1 MNDNSN
7 SANGKSVNGIE
18 KMTQWYEEYRKG
30 LSPSPLQDVS
40 QLAAQLD
47 LTHAHPSGI
56 AQLFASGHTTLAS
69 LFRDTGMLRAAGR
82 RLERVLDDKAAKTR
96 ISGVAE
102 LSMVVGVATWKG
114 NGVPVLLYPVD
125 AVRKAGG
132 RETDATIRFTGHVG
146 LNPAFATAM
155 RAEHVD
161 IDEAALFD
169 GSNYE
174 SGTPDTSAVFA
185 AITAL
190 ARHELADFDIER
202 DIVLGCFMDPAT
214 KMTAEGQ
221 RIIDV
226 LRRGQSGNT
235 ILEAMAGDAKAVERL
250 RGGAL
255 PQFSPFDDDPH
266 NEHAAGDVD
275 NVMRY
280 AGNLV
285 SQGHSLFVNSDSSN
299 DTALQAASIASRC
312 VAANRSVLYVPAV
325 AQQKKRFV
333 KQMDSFQL
341 GDRVLDMADPAATAN
356 LDKQL
361 IAAVGFQPG
370 VSTSRFD
377 QLSDELVGVRSR
389 LTRYLGDLHGVSKE
403 WGVSAYQ
410 TIQNLASIANMPTHP
425 ATRVRLGKDAARAIA
440 PHMDEWA
447 KKLRRAGQFGEFSVG
462 PEDTVWYGA
471 SLFSEEEAVSAYQS
485 VEDLL
490 QRLLPAMREEV
501 VSTSETCGFPVPAT
515 VQEWCGH
522 VKVLKNLRRV
532 LDVFQPEIF
541 ERDINAMIEASKPKE
556 QRKAEGTSMGFWE
569 RRRHVKE
576 ARSLLRAGAQV
587 GDLHEALK
595 VVSKQADQWR
605 ALVPHGGW
613 PVLPAKLDEIVETRE
628 ALMRD
633 VTALDAVLSTT
644 VEGGNLQAVPI
655 ERLEKRLKDLYA
667 DRLALDTLPGR
678 ARLEREFRG
687 AGLSELIDDLRA
699 RHVDTQGV
707 EGELQLSW
715 WTTVFEDIVR
725 SSAIISNQDGSALQS
740 AANRFAQVDAEH
752 VDSIGPMI
760 GQESMRR
767 LCDLLFSHTQE
778 ANQLHTLLASHSRV
792 PLQRVRRDHG
802 QILAAAKPVIVATP
816 SALVVLS
823 DPQPLADVVIVDA
836 AAHMPSLSLLAILS
850 RARQVV
856 VLAHRD
862 TVTSPAV
869 RTLIDILPEVDI
881 EPQPVRRDPRLALFL
896 SQHGY
901 GRIRRDVAT
910 EAMQGAVSFHRV
922 KANGVPV
929 LSTGLVE
936 SSQQEIDEVIATI
949 KRRAKGFSVI
959 PTDYLLVVV
968 TLTSVFRTRL
978 GAELKSLSLKDESMA
993 RFLRHVRLIGV
1004 DEVAGCKAT
1013 DVILSL
1019 CFAKTAHG
1027 RLLQQFGSLEGE
1039 GGDGKLLDA
1048 LALAERNL
1056 DIVSAF
1062 GSSDMEDDRL
1072 HQSGPKLLKV
1082 VLQWAEKLGRQL
1094 VRPSVKADCD
1104 NVLFNDLARRIKAR
1118 GLKVAVDYGFD
1129 GGGMRIP
1136 LVVGLKDKPFSL
1148 AVLSDDAA
1156 FMGVQST
1163 RKRHRVLAHQLESL
1177 GWSVMDVWSVGAFVN
1192 PDKEV
1197 DRVVSQIGEIYRE
1210 VR

>member
-1 MNDNSN
+1 MNDKKQ
-7 SANGKSVNGIE
+7 SANGIDQ
-18 KMTQWYEEYRKG
+18 MTEWYEEYRRG
-30 LSPSPLQDVS
+30 LSPSPLQDVG
-40 QLAAQLD
+40 QLTAQLD

-114 NGVPVLLYPVD
+114 NSVPVLLYPVD
-125 AVRKAGG
+125 AQRKAGG

-146 LNPAFATAM
+146 LNPAFASAM
-155 RAEHVD
+155 RSENVE

-185 AITAL
+185 AIIAQ
-190 ARHELADFDIER
+190 AHHSLADFDIER
-202 DIVLGCFMDPAT
+202 DIVLGCFMDPST
-214 KMTAEGQ
+214 KMIAEGHQ
-221 RIIDV
+221 IIDS
-226 LRRGQSGNT
+226 LKRGDANNT
-235 ILEAMAGDAKAVERL
+235 ILEAMAGDKKAAERL
-250 RGGAL
+250 KGNAL

-266 NEHAAGDVD
+266 NEHAAGDVS

-285 SQGHSLFVNSDSSN
+285 AQGHSLFVNGDAAN

-325 AQQKKRFV
+325 AQQKKRFAQ
-333 KQMDSFQL
+333 KMDAFQL
-341 GDRVLDMADPAATAN
+341 GDRVLDMAEPAAGAN

-370 VSTSRFD
+370 VATSRFD

-425 ATRVRLGKDAARAIA
+425 ATHVRLSKDAARAIA
-440 PHMDEWA
+440 PHMDDWA
-447 KKLRRAGQFGEFSVG
+447 KKLRQAGQFGEFTVG

-471 SLFSEEEAVSAYQS
+471 SLFSESEAVSAYQS

-490 QRLLPAMREEV
+490 QRLLPAMREDV
-501 VSTSETCGFPVPAT
+501 ASTAETCGFPVPGT
-515 VQEWCGH
+515 VQEWCRH

-541 ERDINAMIEASKPKE
+541 ERDIDAMIEATKPKE

-576 ARSLLRAGAQV
+576 AKSLLRAGAQV
-587 GDLHEALK
+587 EDLHEALK
-595 VVSKQADQWR
+595 VVLKQAAQWR
-605 ALVPHGGW
+605 TLVPHGGW
-613 PVLPAKLDEIVETRE
+613 PVLPPKLDEIVETQE
-628 ALMRD
+628 TLMRD
-633 VTALDAVLSTT
+633 ITALDAVLSTT
-644 VEGGNLQAVPI
+644 VQGGNLQTVPI
-655 ERLEKRLKDLYA
+655 ERLEQRLKDLYA

-678 ARLEREFRG
+678 SRLEREFRD
-687 AGLSELIDDLRA
+687 AGLGELVDDLRA
-699 RHVDTQGV
+699 RRVGTQAV
-707 EGELQLSW
+707 EGELQLAW

-752 VDSIGPMI
+752 VDSIGPMVE
-760 GQESMRR
+760 QESMRR

-792 PLQRVRRDHG
+792 PLQRVRHDHP

-816 SALVVLS
+816 STLVVLS
-823 DPQPLADVVIVDA
+823 KPEPLADVVIIDA
-836 AAHMPSLSLLAILS
+836 AAHLPSLALLVILS
-850 RARQVV
+850 RAKQVV
-856 VLAHRD
+856 VLAHRN

-869 RTLIDILPEVDI
+869 RSLIGILPQVDVD
-881 EPQPVRRDPRLALFL
+881 PRPMRRDPRLAVFL

-901 GRIRRDVAT
+901 GKVRRDVAT
-910 EAMQGAVSFHRV
+910 EAMQGTVKFHRV

-949 KRRAKGFSVI
+949 KRRAQGFSVV

-968 TLTSVFRTRL
+968 TLTPVFRTRL
-978 GAELKSLSLKDESMA
+978 GAELKSLSIKDKAMA

-1004 DEVAGCKAT
+1004 DEVSGCKAT
-1013 DVILSL
+1013 DIILSL

-1048 LALAERNL
+1048 LALADRNL
-1056 DIVSAF
+1056 DIISAF
-1062 GSSDMEDDRL
+1062 GSEDMEDDRL
-1072 HQSGPKLLKV
+1072 HQAGPKLLKV
-1082 VLQWAEKLGRQL
+1082 VLQWAEKLGNG
-1094 VRPSVKADCD
+1094 VIRPTISTDCD
-1104 NVLFNDLARRIKAR
+1104 NVLFNDLANRIKAR
-1118 GLKVAVDYGFD
+1118 GLKVAVNYGFD
-1129 GGGMRIP
+1129 DGLRIP

-1156 FMGVQST
+1156 FMGIQST
-1163 RKRHRVLAHQLESL
+1163 RKRHRVLARELEGL